1 MCRET
6 GRATSHHKSSAVHLV
21 CSMLER
27 LVFPDNGQKMEVI
40 EQKTAV
46 AIEPPL
52 CVDLDHTL
60 IRTDLLYECLVLL
73 AKRNPFLFLLLPFW
87 LLRGRSYLKRQLA
100 LRVQPEVHH
109 LPFRRDLMNFLHQQ
123 KSEGRRLLLVSA
135 ADENLARAVQKHLGL
150 FDDVI
155 ASNGVENV
163 KGVNKARV
171 LEQRFGR
178 SGFDYVGDSKSD
190 FAVWRSARRALV
202 VTNSAR
208 FVRSIETMAQVE
220 KVFPKSLSRFGR
232 FAKAFRIHQWSKN
245 LLVFVPVITSHKIF
259 DRAVLIGGLVAFLS
273 FNLFCSGVYL
283 INDLLDLESDRRHPT
298 KCLRP
303 IASGEVSIF
312 SAILCAAALLAAGV
326 GLGFLCGLNFLAVL
340 AIYGIGNVAYS
351 VWLKRI
357 VMLDVVVLACF
368 YSLRLL
374 GGSAA
379 TGIVFSEWLLA
390 FSVFFFFCLAM
401 IKRYSEL
408 RESLA
413 RTDRTKAG
421 RGYMPIDFET
431 VGTFGAGSG
440 LISVLVL
447 VLYVMSPDVQM
458 LYHRPALL
466 LLLCPLFLY
475 WITRI
480 WVKARR
486 GEVPEDPVVW
496 ALQDRTSY
504 IAGILAALVLYLA
517 TI

>member
-1 MCRET
+1 
-6 GRATSHHKSSAVHLV
+6 
-21 CSMLER
+21 MLER
-27 LVFPDNGQKMEVI
+27 LVFPINGPSMNHVSELIDQR
-40 EQKTAV
+40 TATE
-46 AIEPPL
+46 APPL

-73 AKRNPFLFLLLPFW
+73 AKRNVFAFLLLPFW

-100 LRVQPEVHH
+100 VRVQPEVHH
-109 LPFRRDLMNFLHQQ
+109 LPFRRDLMNFLEEQ
-123 KSEGRRLLLVSA
+123 KAGGRRLLLVSA
-135 ADENLARAVQKHLGL
+135 ADETLAKAVSERLGL
-150 FDDVI
+150 FEEVI
-155 ASNGVENV
+155 ASNGHENV
-163 KGVNKARV
+163 KGENKARALV
-171 LEQRFGR
+171 QRFGKA
-178 SGFDYVGDSKSD
+178 GFDYVGDSKSD

-208 FVRSIETMAQVE
+208 FVRSVETMTQVE
-220 KVFPKSLSRFGR
+220 KVFPRSHSRFAR
-232 FAKAFRIHQWSKN
+232 LAKAFRVHQWSKN

-259 DRAVLIGGLVAFLS
+259 DRHVLLGGLFAFLS

-283 INDLLDLESDRRHPT
+283 VNDLLDLESDRRHPT

-303 IASGEVSIF
+303 IASGDVSIF
-312 SAILCAAALLAAGV
+312 SAVLWAAVLLLGGV
-326 GLGFLCGLNFLAVL
+326 AIGLLCGADFLAVL
-340 AIYGIGNVAYS
+340 AAYGIGNIAYS
-351 VWLKRI
+351 AWLKRI

-379 TGIVFSEWLLA
+379 TDIVCSEWLIA
-390 FSVFFFFCLAM
+390 FSVFFFFCLAL

-413 RTDRTKAG
+413 RTDNTKAG
-421 RGYMPIDFET
+421 RGYMPIDFEI
-431 VGTFGAGSG
+431 VGIFGAGSG

-447 VLYVMSPDVQM
+447 VLYVMSPDVRM

-480 WVKARR
+480 WIKARR

-496 ALQDRTSY
+496 ALRDRTSY
-504 IAGILAALVLYLA
+504 IAGILAALVLYAA
-517 TI
+517 TV